1 MALKSLFFPAKSQ
14 KSPSGWEF
22 CPHTPSMM
30 RLSCNS
36 LFSMGPK
43 LDNFCG
49 KNLLMALFPLS
60 KFWLRFWSHLLLLTD
75 FSSDYVS
82 RIRSELRN
90 AAGVMCLFF
99 CRHEYEIFKIAH
111 NLHEPSQLTAKQ
123 RFSYSDFVTDFV
135 IKRGFGQDG
144 SGDSKNTFRIALLSQ
159 WRCCSK
165 FVAVSC
171 RGPLFVAVK
180 YQFLCTKVQSILVP
194 PLSANVPSLRLLW

>member
-49 KNLLMALFPLS
+49 KKLLMALFPLS

-135 IKRGFGQDG
+135 IK
-144 SGDSKNTFRIALLSQ
+144 
-159 WRCCSK
+159 
-165 FVAVSC
+165 
-171 RGPLFVAVK
+171 
-180 YQFLCTKVQSILVP
+180 
-194 PLSANVPSLRLLW
+194 